1 MNRKPLFS
9 AAARICFAASGFEGE
24 ISITGISADAFD
36 IVLTFWVWIC
46 RKGTLVVVS
55 NPAPYLVPSASP
67 VIVAGQPF
75 RGNYCNND
83 FVQDVIIFLYR
94 EYTS

>member
-1 MNRKPLFS
+1 M
-9 AAARICFAASGFEGE
+9 
-24 ISITGISADAFD
+24 
-36 IVLTFWVWIC
+36 
-46 RKGTLVVVS
+46 VVS

-83 FVQDVIIFLYR
+83 FVQDVIIFLYK